1 MKTALN
7 EIFNKVF
14 KNFYVYSNYEEDKKF
29 LLRRRSMKL
38 KFVRK
43 LSKSMENRAAII
55 TVPRA
60 VAQSWERYES
70 VDLVFD
76 GNCLIIKPRDI
87 GSDNA

>member
-1 MKTALN
+1 
-7 EIFNKVF
+7 
-14 KNFYVYSNYEEDKKF
+14 
-29 LLRRRSMKL
+29 MKL

-43 LSKSMENRAAII
+43 LSKSMENRAAVI

-76 GNCLIIKPRDI
+76 GNCLIIKPIDI